1 MTLSASEHRVLV
13 IGGDGFCGWPISLHL
28 SQLGMEVTIIDN
40 LNRREIDKEL
50 GAASLTPIWSIEE
63 RITAWRE
70 VSGKEIKF
78 LFMDVVEEYEEL
90 LALVKAE
97 RFTSIID
104 LAKIKSAPY
113 SMKYQKHKK
122 QTIYNNLISC
132 DNVLT
137 AMVESGLDIHLVH
150 LGTMGVYGYRLPT
163 GEAIPEGYLDV
174 KLESK
179 KKGKLI
185 DWTIPYPPSPGSIY
199 HLTKTQEA
207 IAFQFYNKCYGL
219 RITDLHQGVVWG
231 SETEL
236 TSLDPR
242 LMNRFDYDA
251 DYGTILNRF
260 MVQAVINYP
269 LTIYGT
275 GGQTRAFIHIK
286 DTCKCVE
293 LAILNGPKPGEK
305 VHIYNQM
312 TECQRIRDLAG
323 MISKLTGCPVQH
335 LNNPR
340 AEDLENELVV
350 ENETFIK
357 YGLKPTLLSDAIAK
371 EVLSIAEKYKN
382 NAIPSVIKPQ
392 VKWRKE
398 DPDP

>member
-1 MTLSASEHRVLV
+1 MPQAEHKV
-13 IGGDGFCGWPISLHL
+13 IVVGGDGFCGWPISLHL
-28 SQLGMEVTIIDN
+28 SNIGMDVMIVDN
-40 LNRREIDKEL
+40 FKRREIDREL
-50 GAASLTPIWSIEE
+50 GADSLTPIWPIED
-63 RITAWRE
+63 RLVAWRE
-70 VSGKEIKF
+70 ATGKEILFRF
-78 LFMDVVEEYEEL
+78 LDVVEDYEGL
-90 LALVKAE
+90 LALINE
-97 RFTSIID
+97 FQPTCIID

-113 SMKYQKHKK
+113 SMKSQKHKK
-122 QTIYNNLISC
+122 ATIYSNLISC
-132 DNVLT
+132 DNILT
-137 AMVESGLDIHLVH
+137 AILESGLDIHLVH

-163 GEAIPEGYLDV
+163 GEPIPEGYLDV
-174 KLESK
+174 KLQTK
-179 KKGKLI
+179 KGGKLI

-207 IAFQFYNKCYGL
+207 LAFQFYNRTYSM

-231 SETEL
+231 SETDL
-236 TSLDPR
+236 TALDPR

-260 MVQAVINYP
+260 MLQAVINYP
-269 LTIYGT
+269 LTVYGT

-286 DTCKCVE
+286 DTCKCIE
-293 LAILNGPKPGEK
+293 LAILNSPKKGEK

-312 TECQRIRDLAG
+312 TECRRIRDLAK
-323 MISKLTGCPVQH
+323 MISDLTGCPVQN

-357 YGLKPTLLSDAIAK
+357 YGLKPTLLSDSIAK
-371 EVLSIAEKYKN
+371 EVMSIATKYKD
-382 NAIPSVIKPQ
+382 NAIPSVIRPQ

>member
-1 MTLSASEHRVLV
+1 MRSTSEYKVV
-13 IGGDGFCGWPISLHL
+13 IIGGDGFCGWPTALHL
-28 SQLGMEVTIIDN
+28 SHLGMQVIIVDN
-40 LNRREIDKEL
+40 MKRRDIDEEL
-50 GAASLTPIWSIEE
+50 GAASLTPIFDIRT
-63 RITAWRE
+63 RIHAWKE
-70 VSGKEIKF
+70 ATGKDIKF
-78 LFMDVVEEYEEL
+78 RYIDVVEDYEAL
-90 LALVKAE
+90 LQLFLEEKPTTVV
-97 RFTSIID
+97 D

-113 SMKYQKHKK
+113 SMKSQKHKK
-122 QTIYNNLISC
+122 ETIYCNLVSC

-137 AMVESGLDIHLVH
+137 AIIESGLDIHLVH

-163 GEAIPEGYLDV
+163 GEAIPEGYIDV

-179 KKGKLI
+179 KSGKLI

-207 IAFQFYNKCYGL
+207 IAFQFYNRTYGT

-242 LMNRFDYDA
+242 LANRFDYDA

-275 GGQTRAFIHIK
+275 GGQTRAFINIK
-286 DTCKCVE
+286 DTCKCIE
-293 LAILNGPKPGEK
+293 LAIRNAPKQGDK

-312 TECQRIRDLAG
+312 TECKRIRDLAK
-323 MISKLTGCPVQH
+323 MISDLTGCPVQH

-340 AEDLENELVV
+340 AEDLENDLVV
-350 ENETFIK
+350 ENQTFIK
-357 YGLKPTLLSDAIAK
+357 YGLKPTLLDEAIAK
-371 EVLSIAEKYKN
+371 EVLSIAEKYKD
-382 NAIPSVIKPQ
+382 NAIQSVIKPQ
-392 VKWRKE
+392 VKWRKT